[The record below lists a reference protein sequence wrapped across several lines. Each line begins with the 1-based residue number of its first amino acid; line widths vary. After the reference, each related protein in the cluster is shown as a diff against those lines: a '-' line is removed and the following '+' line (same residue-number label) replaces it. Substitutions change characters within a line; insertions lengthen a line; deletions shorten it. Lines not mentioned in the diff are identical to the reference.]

1 MGLQLADQ
9 PAGGDP
15 LPMPDLAELDAVL
28 RTFTENPCLC
38 FETRERFLE
47 LRTVFK
53 ARPVQP
59 MSWAHA
65 MVLRLS
71 LAVIAQPSTRSRL
84 CGSSHVCRASG
95 PGVGES
101 EQC

>member
-1 MGLQLADQ
+1 MSLPLHGIHPKSILQL
-9 PAGGDP
+9 
-15 LPMPDLAELDAVL
+15 PD
-28 RTFTENPCLC
+28 
-38 FETRERFLE
+38 ETRERFLE
-47 LRTVFK
+47 LRMVFK